1 MAVHTFDLSKVEA
14 ASGGSRR
21 DYIKPGTYTF
31 EIVKYDDKD
40 SKAGNVMH
48 TFTYAVASRG
58 DEKGK
63 KITDYMAMPK
73 SAKDSDYG
81 KAKLKA
87 LLIACGVKIPSG
99 PFKFDPARLVKKQV
113 VIEIVDKR
121 EDAQTVNGRTYPA
134 RTISDI
140 NEYLTPEEARRRARA
155 VRDDDDE
162 EEDDLDDEELDEEED
177 DEEPDDDEEDVEDD
191 EDEEDEPAPARR
203 RGATAT
209 ATRTGT
215 RAATRQAAAPSRNGT
230 RAASNSRRAPADAVE
245 DDDDDFF
252 DDDDEEPEPAPA
264 RRRAARR

>member
-155 VRDDDDE
+155 VRDDDE

-215 RAATRQAAAPSRNGT
+215 RAATHQAAAPSRNGT